1 VRLLGDCRALC
12 ALSRQHR
19 AALRKAQPGARPS
32 VQEVVQHLA
41 DSTATVEIAA
51 GTPSGFNDAVIRT
64 VTENARTLHFTDQG
78 FEDE

>member
-1 VRLLGDCRALC
+1 V
-12 ALSRQHR
+12 
-19 AALRKAQPGARPS
+19 

-41 DSTATVEIAA
+41 DSTATVEVTVDISAD
-51 GTPSGFNDAVIRT
+51 TSDGFDEAIIRT